1 MNTLHF
7 CYGQRTESFLIF
19 TRFYC
24 VCVCVYS
31 SFNLTLPLVQHLQAK
46 STKRKKAENVSKFH
60 HHLKIE
66 DSGGDWRRLLGL
78 VVEWFTV
85 LHFNT
90 AGIYAKVWWHSLFE
104 HPLNFQPFSFIWKV
118 FFEKIPQPKYFP
130 FSFAFDQYAVS
141 NA

>member
-1 MNTLHF
+1 MANELSLF
-7 CYGQRTESFLIF
+7 SFLLGF
-19 TRFYC
+19 T

-78 VVEWFTV
+78 VVE
-85 LHFNT
+85 
-90 AGIYAKVWWHSLFE
+90 
-104 HPLNFQPFSFIWKV
+104 
-118 FFEKIPQPKYFP
+118 
-130 FSFAFDQYAVS
+130 
-141 NA
+141 